1 MSVQTTASLPY
12 GLAVNRFQIINY
24 TSNFSRLSILHNIIQ
39 FEYYL
44 CKQWAMRICACTKI
58 HMANVHHWGT
68 MCASRYLMSTR
79 CNRSANSSTVSCTT
93 KWKRVWKWII
103 LCKYVDYSK
112 TMWNLLFEIV
122 PRQSYKLEFFI
133 EIWITRVRY
142 L

>member
-1 MSVQTTASLPY
+1 MSVQTTANLPY

-68 MCASRYLMSTR
+68 MCASRYLMSAR

-112 TMWNLLFEIV
+112 TMWIYYLKSSLVSPTNWNFLLKFG
-122 PRQSYKLEFFI
+122 FF
-133 EIWITRVRY
+133 
-142 L
+142 